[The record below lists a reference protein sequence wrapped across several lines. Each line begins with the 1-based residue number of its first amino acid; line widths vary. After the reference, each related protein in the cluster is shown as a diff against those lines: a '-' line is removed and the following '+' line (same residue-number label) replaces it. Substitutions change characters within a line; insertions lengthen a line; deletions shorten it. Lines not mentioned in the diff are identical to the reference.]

1 MFTLNPIYLGR
12 NNNMNKKI
20 PNIIIAILI
29 LSSITATI
37 TLGQRQYPTEP
48 KNLGYSGN
56 YTLQWSYNYGTSPWT
71 CGRFQGPQPI
81 GDADNDGKNELLIS
95 GRDGLLR
102 VMKWNPQNQTYLQ
115 VQALHPPL
123 YPLTNCDAGGMAI
136 GDVMNN
142 GKNQIAATWYTAL
155 YQYSNGK
162 YRLVTFNPWIFFH
175 SGGSS
180 DCLIGDC
187 LNDGKNELILSGS
200 GYESTSPVGEI
211 IVFQWN
217 GLFLKRVAQWK
228 DPKVNGN
235 VYMAG
240 LGDVNN
246 DGKNEIVCAYANKIM
261 VLQWDAVNKVFQP
274 TMIKQYLKTQDAPF
288 GCVCKDCDGDGKAE
302 ILVSFEA
309 PHITIFKWNGSGYAT
324 QFDATWKDGDPVIE
338 GIDVGDTDGDGI
350 PNVVAGAGVTHI
362 LQWNGTTYVE
372 QATLPTYG
380 EMAVECI
387 GDCDNDG
394 KNEINAGNV
403 FVDTNEQ
410 PFMEWVFKYE
420 PG

>member
-1 MFTLNPIYLGR
+1 
-12 NNNMNKKI
+12 MNKKI
-20 PNIIIAILI
+20 PSIFILAVLI
-29 LSSITATI
+29 TSSITATI
-37 TLGQRQYPTEP
+37 TFGQRQHPAET

-56 YTLQWSYNYGTSPWT
+56 YTIQWSYDYGTDQRT

-81 GDADNDGKNELLIS
+81 GDADNDRKNELLIS

-102 VMKWNPQNQTYLQ
+102 VMKWNDQAQTYTP
-115 VQALHPPL
+115 VQALRPPL
-123 YPLTNCDAGGMAI
+123 YPLTHCDAGGMAI

-162 YRLVTFNPWIFFH
+162 YRLTTFNPWIFFH

-187 LNDGKNELILSGS
+187 LNDGKNELIVSGS
-200 GYESTSPVGEI
+200 GYLQSSPVGQI
-211 IVFQWN
+211 TVFRWN
-217 GLFLKRVAQWK
+217 GLFLQRVAQWS
-228 DPKVNGN
+228 DPNVTASYNDN

-261 VLQWDAVNKVFQP
+261 VLQWDAGKKAFQS
-274 TMIKQYLKTQDAPF
+274 TLIKQYSSDPRVGPF

-302 ILVSFEA
+302 ILVSFNA
-309 PHITIFKWNGSGYAT
+309 PHITIFKWNGSGYT
-324 QFDATWKDGDPVIE
+324 VQYDHTWQGGDPVIE
-338 GIDVGDTDGDGI
+338 GIDVGDTDDDGI

-372 QATLPTYG
+372 KATLPTYG

-403 FVDTNEQ
+403 YVDTNGQ
-410 PFMEWVFKYE
+410 HFMEWVFKYE
-420 PG
+420 PGT